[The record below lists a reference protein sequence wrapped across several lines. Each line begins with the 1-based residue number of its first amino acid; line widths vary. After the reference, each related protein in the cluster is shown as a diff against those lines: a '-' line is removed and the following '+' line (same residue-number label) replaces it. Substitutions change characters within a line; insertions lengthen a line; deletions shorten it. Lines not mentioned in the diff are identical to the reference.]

1 MKTTDFIAE
10 SIGTDADAMHQD
22 HEVQLARQE
31 CYNAAKDAIALHK
44 ILAAASEEQGLEGW
58 ISEKLTL
65 AADYLKTV
73 KEHLEYN
80 QLEHSQ
86 SLLPEFTFEAAEAQY
101 QQGVAE
107 GSLNELD
114 QDTLQSYADKS
125 KRDYN
130 RMNRWQKDE
139 FGTTHRDTKKTD
151 PGHWSTKHLDK
162 RKAGLDRAT
171 ARGVTPSKPGAG
183 KYVSVGDQM
192 RSDSR
197 GTIGGGLREQ
207 GVAEGKKRVSEM
219 TAGGTGAG
227 GFATG
232 PAGGGTF
239 KKTTGVPKKV
249 KNTMKR
255 VAPKLGKGIY

>member
-107 GSLNELD
+107 G
-114 QDTLQSYADKS
+114 
-125 KRDYN
+125 
-130 RMNRWQKDE
+130 
-139 FGTTHRDTKKTD
+139 
-151 PGHWSTKHLDK
+151 
-162 RKAGLDRAT
+162 
-171 ARGVTPSKPGAG
+171 
-183 KYVSVGDQM
+183 
-192 RSDSR
+192 
-197 GTIGGGLREQ
+197 
-207 GVAEGKKRVSEM
+207 KKRVSEM